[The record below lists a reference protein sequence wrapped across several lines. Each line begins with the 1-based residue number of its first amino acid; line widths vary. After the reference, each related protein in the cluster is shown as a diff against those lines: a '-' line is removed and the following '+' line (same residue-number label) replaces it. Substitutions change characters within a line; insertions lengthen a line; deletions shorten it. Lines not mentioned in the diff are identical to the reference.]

1 SGTMKKTMLLI
12 CAALLAGAVCT
23 TAPAQEV
30 PDLKGGPMGVER
42 IAKLANY
49 SVYSSVPADS
59 PTDTCWMQVD
69 LGRSY
74 PIDQV
79 KLYPVIWDW
88 WLAVWR
94 PRFPVRF
101 KLEAADNEA
110 FDNPRLISDQTA
122 KDYEVT
128 IVDKVDSYA
137 PSEPVSG
144 RYVRLTVTKLPE
156 FQKKYSFDLWRFEVI
171 SGGKDIAEGRTLSD
185 SGRGYLGKH
194 QLLRAPRPMGEL
206 AVLDCPENV
215 TSPDSWRPV
224 KAELRVPHKGVRVGG
239 LFGKVMDRNAHYLLT
254 SFTVNDMLRDFR
266 IRAGKPVS
274 EKKDR
279 DIDIEWLKYLPG
291 SVAGRF
297 LMGTGN
303 QLRWKDDPELRK
315 RMNQIVD
322 GIEECAEPNGY
333 LVGYPENEILV
344 FEYGGYCRSW
354 VSQGLLEAAI
364 AGNTK
369 AYPMLRKFYDWFNTC
384 PYLPELVR
392 RGAFGRQGII
402 PSTRLYHTPVGKPL
416 DIQVAQRYY
425 QENFWMDQLADRD
438 VDAIWKIP
446 YDRPHCYLIVTLNA
460 YMDMYMATGEERY
473 LEAVLGGWDIYHDYF
488 QHTGG
493 SISICEKLEYPP
505 KSYLLRLGTG
515 ELCGNSFWSF
525 LNQQLHAVFPDE
537 EKYANEIEKSI
548 YNVGIANQT
557 QDGSIIY
564 HAMLVGHKNRGEN
577 HNTCCEGQGTRW
589 FGALPEFIYSIA
601 DDGIYVN
608 LFNESTI
615 EWTQSDGNEMSVRMQ
630 TAFPENPEVKLT
642 VSPGNGKAYS
652 NIRLRVPQWADAPM
666 EVTVNGKRVG
676 TGRPGSYLA
685 LKRTW
690 KKGDVIA
697 FTLPIGFRLTKYNGT
712 AEGFKGTEAYALE
725 YGPLLMAAMSPS
737 EEKGFLDIPV
747 APSELPSRLKPENND
762 PLRFKV
768 ECSEAGIEYVPYY
781 RIADENFT
789 CYPFLKKAE

>member
-1 SGTMKKTMLLI
+1 MLLI

-30 PDLKGGPMGVER
+30 SDLKGGPMGVER

-59 PTDTCWMQVD
+59 LTDTCWMQVD

-110 FDNPRLISDQTA
+110 FVTPRLISDQTA

-156 FQKKYSFDLWRFEVI
+156 F
-171 SGGKDIAEGRTLSD
+171 
-185 SGRGYLGKH
+185 
-194 QLLRAPRPMGEL
+194 
-206 AVLDCPENV
+206 
-215 TSPDSWRPV
+215 
-224 KAELRVPHKGVRVGG
+224 
-239 LFGKVMDRNAHYLLT
+239 
-254 SFTVNDMLRDFR
+254 
-266 IRAGKPVS
+266 
-274 EKKDR
+274 
-279 DIDIEWLKYLPG
+279 
-291 SVAGRF
+291 
-297 LMGTGN
+297 
-303 QLRWKDDPELRK
+303 
-315 RMNQIVD
+315 
-322 GIEECAEPNGY
+322 
-333 LVGYPENEILV
+333 
-344 FEYGGYCRSW
+344 
-354 VSQGLLEAAI
+354 
-364 AGNTK
+364 
-369 AYPMLRKFYDWFNTC
+369 
-384 PYLPELVR
+384 
-392 RGAFGRQGII
+392 
-402 PSTRLYHTPVGKPL
+402 
-416 DIQVAQRYY
+416 
-425 QENFWMDQLADRD
+425 
-438 VDAIWKIP
+438 
-446 YDRPHCYLIVTLNA
+446 
-460 YMDMYMATGEERY
+460 
-473 LEAVLGGWDIYHDYF
+473 
-488 QHTGG
+488 
-493 SISICEKLEYPP
+493 
-505 KSYLLRLGTG
+505 
-515 ELCGNSFWSF
+515 
-525 LNQQLHAVFPDE
+525 
-537 EKYANEIEKSI
+537 
-548 YNVGIANQT
+548 
-557 QDGSIIY
+557 
-564 HAMLVGHKNRGEN
+564 
-577 HNTCCEGQGTRW
+577 
-589 FGALPEFIYSIA
+589 IYSIA

-608 LFNESTI
+608 LFNEYTI
-615 EWTQSDGNEMSVRMQ
+615 EGTQSDGNEMSVRMQ

-747 APSELPSRLKPENND
+747 SPSELPSKLKPENND

>member
-1 SGTMKKTMLLI
+1 MKNI
-12 CAALLAGAVCT
+12 RSIFVALFVVAVAQVAGA
-23 TAPAQEV
+23 QEIL
-30 PDLKGGPMGVER
+30 DLKGGPLGVER
-42 IAKLANY
+42 VAKLANY
-49 SVYSSVPADS
+49 SVYSSVPVDS
-59 PTDTCWMQVD
+59 PVDTCWIQVD

-74 PIDQV
+74 PIHQV

-88 WLAVWR
+88 WLDVWR
-94 PRFPVRF
+94 PRFPLRF
-101 KLEAADNEA
+101 KIEASNDETFA
-110 FDNPRLISDQTA
+110 RSRMISDQTRD
-122 KDYEVT
+122 DYEVT
-128 IVDKVDSYA
+128 IVDKVDSYT
-137 PSEPVSG
+137 PSEPISG
-144 RYVRLTVTKLPE
+144 RYVRMTVTKLPE
-156 FQKKYSFDLWRFEVI
+156 FQGKYSFDLWRFEVI
-171 SGGKDIAEGRTLSD
+171 SGGRNVAEGRTLSD

-194 QLLRAPRPMGEL
+194 SLLRAPRPMGEL

-224 KAELRVPHKGVRVGG
+224 TPSLQVPHKGVEVGG
-239 LFGKVMDRNAHYLLT
+239 LFEKVMDRNVHYLLT
-254 SFTVNDMLRDFR
+254 SFSVNDMLRDFR

-279 DIDIEWLKYLPG
+279 DINVEWLRCLPG

-297 LMGTGN
+297 LMGAGN
-303 QLRWKDDPELRK
+303 HLRWKEDAELRL
-315 RMNQIVD
+315 RMNQVVD

-333 LVGYPENEILV
+333 LLGFPENEILV

-364 AGNTK
+364 AGNPK
-369 AYPMLRKFYDWFNTC
+369 AYPLLRKFYDWFNTC

-402 PSTRLYHTPVGKPL
+402 PSTRLYHSPVGKPL

-425 QENFWMDQLADRD
+425 QENFWMDQLIDRD

-493 SISICEKLEYPP
+493 SISICEKHEYPP

-515 ELCGNSFWSF
+515 ELCGNSFWAF
-525 LNQQLHAVFPDE
+525 LNQQLHVIFPDE
-537 EKYANEIEKSI
+537 EKYVNEIEKSI

-564 HAMLVGHKNRGEN
+564 HAKLVGHKNKGEN
-577 HNTCCEGQGTRW
+577 YNTCCEGQGTRW

-608 LFNESTI
+608 LFNESSI
-615 EWTQSDGNEMSVRMQ
+615 AWRQRDGSDMSVSMQ
-630 TAFPENPEVKLT
+630 TSFPEDASVKLII
-642 VSPGNGKAYS
+642 SPDRGKAYS
-652 NIRLRVPQWADAPM
+652 KIRLRIPQWAKAPVA
-666 EVTVNGKRVG
+666 VTVNGEIVG
-676 TGRPGSYLA
+676 LGQPGSYFA
-685 LKRTW
+685 LERIW
-690 KKGDVIA
+690 KKGDEIA
-697 FTLPIGFRLTKYNGT
+697 FTLPIGFSLTKYKGT
-712 AEGFKGTEAYALE
+712 EEGFQGTEAYALE
-725 YGPLLMAAMSPS
+725 YGPLLMAAIGP
-737 EEKGFLDIPV
+737 EIDDGFLDIPV
-747 APSELPSRLKPENND
+747 SSSELPLRLKAKSDN
-762 PLRFKV
+762 PLRFEV
-768 ECSEAGIEYVPYY
+768 QCFTTGIEYIPYY
-781 RIADENFT
+781 QIGDEDFT
-789 CYPFLKKAE
+789 CYPFLSKM

>member
-1 SGTMKKTMLLI
+1 MKKTTLFI
-12 CAALLAGAVCT
+12 CAALLAGAVQ
-23 TAPAQEV
+23 TAPAQEA

-74 PIDQV
+74 PIEQV

-110 FDNPRLISDQTA
+110 FANPRLISDQTGQ
-122 KDYEVT
+122 DYEVT

-171 SGGKDIAEGRTLSD
+171 SGGRDVAEGRTLSD

-194 QLLRAPRPMGEL
+194 QLLRAPRPMGEF
-206 AVLDCPENV
+206 AVLDYPENV

-224 KAELRVPHKGVRVGG
+224 KAELRVPRKGVRVGG
-239 LFGKVMDRNAHYLLT
+239 LFGEVMDRNAHYLLT
-254 SFTVNDMLRDFR
+254 SFSVNDMLRDFR
-266 IRAGKPVS
+266 LRAGKPVP

-297 LMGTGN
+297 LMGSGN

-315 RMNQIVD
+315 RMNQLVD

-416 DIQVAQRYY
+416 DIRSPNVTTKRISGWT
-425 QENFWMDQLADRD
+425 NWPTGMWMPSGKSPTT
-438 VDAIWKIP
+438 VP
-446 YDRPHCYLIVTLNA
+446 TVT
-460 YMDMYMATGEERY
+460 
-473 LEAVLGGWDIYHDYF
+473 
-488 QHTGG
+488 
-493 SISICEKLEYPP
+493 
-505 KSYLLRLGTG
+505 
-515 ELCGNSFWSF
+515 
-525 LNQQLHAVFPDE
+525 
-537 EKYANEIEKSI
+537 
-548 YNVGIANQT
+548 
-557 QDGSIIY
+557 
-564 HAMLVGHKNRGEN
+564 
-577 HNTCCEGQGTRW
+577 
-589 FGALPEFIYSIA
+589 
-601 DDGIYVN
+601 
-608 LFNESTI
+608 
-615 EWTQSDGNEMSVRMQ
+615 
-630 TAFPENPEVKLT
+630 
-642 VSPGNGKAYS
+642 
-652 NIRLRVPQWADAPM
+652 
-666 EVTVNGKRVG
+666 
-676 TGRPGSYLA
+676 
-685 LKRTW
+685 
-690 KKGDVIA
+690 
-697 FTLPIGFRLTKYNGT
+697 
-712 AEGFKGTEAYALE
+712 
-725 YGPLLMAAMSPS
+725 
-737 EEKGFLDIPV
+737 
-747 APSELPSRLKPENND
+747 
-762 PLRFKV
+762 
-768 ECSEAGIEYVPYY
+768 
-781 RIADENFT
+781 
-789 CYPFLKKAE
+789 

>member
-1 SGTMKKTMLLI
+1 MKKTTLLI
-12 CAALLAGAVCT
+12 CAVLLAGAVCT

-122 KDYEVT
+122 QDYEVT

-239 LFGKVMDRNAHYLLT
+239 LFGEVMDRNAHYLLT

-747 APSELPSRLKPENND
+747 APSELPSKLKPENND

>member
-1 SGTMKKTMLLI
+1 MLLI

-30 PDLKGGPMGVER
+30 SDLKGGPMGVER

-110 FDNPRLISDQTA
+110 FVTPRLISDQTA

-144 RYVRLTVTKLPE
+144 RYVRLTVTK
-156 FQKKYSFDLWRFEVI
+156 
-171 SGGKDIAEGRTLSD
+171 
-185 SGRGYLGKH
+185 
-194 QLLRAPRPMGEL
+194 
-206 AVLDCPENV
+206 
-215 TSPDSWRPV
+215 
-224 KAELRVPHKGVRVGG
+224 
-239 LFGKVMDRNAHYLLT
+239 
-254 SFTVNDMLRDFR
+254 
-266 IRAGKPVS
+266 
-274 EKKDR
+274 
-279 DIDIEWLKYLPG
+279 
-291 SVAGRF
+291 
-297 LMGTGN
+297 
-303 QLRWKDDPELRK
+303 
-315 RMNQIVD
+315 
-322 GIEECAEPNGY
+322 
-333 LVGYPENEILV
+333 
-344 FEYGGYCRSW
+344 
-354 VSQGLLEAAI
+354 
-364 AGNTK
+364 
-369 AYPMLRKFYDWFNTC
+369 
-384 PYLPELVR
+384 
-392 RGAFGRQGII
+392 
-402 PSTRLYHTPVGKPL
+402 
-416 DIQVAQRYY
+416 
-425 QENFWMDQLADRD
+425 
-438 VDAIWKIP
+438 
-446 YDRPHCYLIVTLNA
+446 
-460 YMDMYMATGEERY
+460 
-473 LEAVLGGWDIYHDYF
+473 
-488 QHTGG
+488 
-493 SISICEKLEYPP
+493 
-505 KSYLLRLGTG
+505 
-515 ELCGNSFWSF
+515 
-525 LNQQLHAVFPDE
+525 
-537 EKYANEIEKSI
+537 
-548 YNVGIANQT
+548 
-557 QDGSIIY
+557 
-564 HAMLVGHKNRGEN
+564 
-577 HNTCCEGQGTRW
+577 
-589 FGALPEFIYSIA
+589 LPEFIYSIA

-697 FTLPIGFRLTKYNGT
+697 FLSLIH
-712 AEGFKGTEAYALE
+712 
-725 YGPLLMAAMSPS
+725 
-737 EEKGFLDIPV
+737 I
-747 APSELPSRLKPENND
+747 
-762 PLRFKV
+762 
-768 ECSEAGIEYVPYY
+768 
-781 RIADENFT
+781 
-789 CYPFLKKAE
+789 